1 MKCVLCGGTLLNKVV
16 EEEVRV
22 ENNHYLVKME
32 VEVCQDCGERYY
44 REGQIDELIQWKK
57 KLKDSGSQYQEVGK
71 VYQVA

>member
-1 MKCVLCGGTLLNKVV
+1 MKCVLCGGALQDKVV

-32 VEVCQDCGERYY
+32 VEVCQDCRERYY
-44 REGQIDELIQWKK
+44 REGQVDELIQWKR
-57 KLKDSGSQYQEVGK
+57 KLKKSGNQYQEVGK